1 VVLFSSHELETVER
15 ICSRVVIL
23 HRARIVAND
32 SIERLR
38 TLMSLGSLE
47 DIFSQLAV
55 EQDTAAISR
64 QIADL
69 IHA

>member
-1 VVLFSSHELETVER
+1 
-15 ICSRVVIL
+15 
-23 HRARIVAND
+23 
-32 SIERLR
+32 
-38 TLMSLGSLE
+38 MSLGSLE